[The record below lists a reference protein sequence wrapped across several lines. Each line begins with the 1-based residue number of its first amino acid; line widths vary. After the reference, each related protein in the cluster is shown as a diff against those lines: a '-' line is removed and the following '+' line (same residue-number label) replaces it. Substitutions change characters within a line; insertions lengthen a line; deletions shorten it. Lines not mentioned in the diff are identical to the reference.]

1 MKVLASDLDG
11 TMFYP
16 KSRFLMIPK
25 KNREF
30 LHRIYENGDRLLVVS
45 SRSLPFKPQL
55 EKRLQVDFDFIGAD
69 GCVIEAN
76 GKIVHEDFLD
86 PAIALPMID
95 EIEADYAPGMMI
107 ATTPEHPMVCTRE
120 KVSLV
125 TTIGYFLYMSVQGV
139 YREKFIR
146 NDELFRSLIEQGKC
160 YKIMILVGVS
170 KKSQIK
176 AEGITKELVAKYPQF
191 HFAWLNEFI
200 EITPKGCTKATGVAK
215 YLDSVGLSEDNV
227 YVIGDS
233 GNDVPMF
240 EAFYENSFCMGH
252 APQSIRE
259 KAKHVVENYTDLEHT
274 LYPLEDSKSPQL
286 ESKE

>member
-1 MKVLASDLDG
+1 
-11 TMFYP
+11 
-16 KSRFLMIPK
+16 MIPK

-30 LHRIYENGDRLLVVS
+30 LHRIYEKGDRLLVVS
-45 SRSLPFKPQL
+45 SRSLQFKPQL

-69 GCVIEAN
+69 GCVIEAS

-86 PAIALPMID
+86 PSIALPMID

-107 ATTPEHPMVCTRE
+107 ATTP
-120 KVSLV
+120 
-125 TTIGYFLYMSVQGV
+125 QGV

-176 AEGITKELVAKYPQF
+176 AEGITKELVEKYPQF